1 MSVYDWYEFS
11 DNPRQRRLRLRR
23 TRDGEIRMQFRNPES
38 YDVGNL
44 WTNATEEEI
53 RFLMETFEQLDQT
66 IGEEK
71 LQEHAR
77 RLGRTNT

>member
-11 DNPRQRRLRLRR
+11 DDPRQSRLRVRR
-23 TRDGEIRMQFRNPES
+23 TQDGEIKMQFRNPES
-38 YDVGNL
+38 YDVGGL
-44 WTNATEEEI
+44 WINATEEEV
-53 RFLMETFEQLDQT
+53 RFLMETFEQLDRM

-77 RLGRTNT
+77 RLGRTDT